1 MVSRTPFRAC
11 ILSLLA
17 LTGGACSQG
26 EARPPVM
33 VLAVDGMEWSVA
45 EPLLR
50 EGRMPNLQRLLDE
63 GVGGVLG
70 TFKPTFSPVLWTTVA
85 TGVTPDAHGILFFS
99 ELDLATGQPK
109 PDGLPYT
116 SECRAAPAIWTLADE
131 AGKSVNSVAWWV
143 SWPAEQLE
151 HGRIVASYAAQAQG
165 ALMWKAG
172 VWRDGLPEL
181 TAPASLAGAI
191 APLLAEGAPDGPYA
205 QAQVAAFG
213 QWPTARDTDQS
224 KRRWGLDSLRDVN
237 YRMSYVSDATHA
249 RIATHLLEAGVADL
263 NLLYLGSL
271 DVAGHLFWRYH
282 EPTAFE
288 YGAKIP
294 AERLEHFGE
303 HVRKA
308 YEEMDRWIGE
318 VLATLPPERV
328 VMLVADHGMRAYNL
342 KDSAILQSGHHFE
355 AEPGVFVLSGA
366 GVTRAGLLPEG
377 KRRIGDLLDV
387 APTLCDLL
395 GIPALK
401 VMPGR
406 SLRAHMSEAWRTAH
420 QEPPRAAKRPYRAV
434 QPPREPMA
442 DASAIFLDLM
452 DDLGYIGDAEAPPV
466 APSDAGA
473 PDAADE
479 PK

>member
-1 MVSRTPFRAC
+1 
-11 ILSLLA
+11 
-17 LTGGACSQG
+17 
-26 EARPPVM
+26 M

-85 TGVTPDAHGILFFS
+85 TGMTPDAHGILFFS
-99 ELDLATGQPK
+99 EMDPATGQPK

-116 SECRAAPAIWTLADE
+116 SECRKVPAIWNLADE

-143 SWPAEQLE
+143 SWPAESLK
-151 HGRIVASYAAQAQG
+151 HGRVVASYAAQAQG

-181 TAPASLAGAI
+181 TAPAQLAQSL
-191 APLLAEGAPDGPYA
+191 APLLADGAPDGEHA
-205 QAQVAAFG
+205 QAQVATFG
-213 QWPTARDTDQS
+213 QWPPARETDQTL
-224 KRRWGLDSLRDVN
+224 RRWGNDPLRDVN

-249 RIATHLLEAGVADL
+249 RIARHLLEGGVADL

-282 EPTAFE
+282 EPAAFE

-294 AERLEHFGE
+294 VERLEHFGQ

-308 YEEMDRWIGE
+308 YEQMDQWIGE

-328 VMLVADHGMRAYNL
+328 VMLVSDHGMRAYNL

-355 AEPGVFVLSGA
+355 AEPGVFILSGA

-387 APTLCDLL
+387 APTLCDLI
-395 GIPALK
+395 GIPAPK

-406 SLRAHMSEAWRTAH
+406 SLRVHMSEAWRTAH
-420 QEPPRAAKRPYRAV
+420 VDLPRAAKRGFRAP
-434 QPPREPMA
+434 QPPREPIA
-442 DASAIFLDLM
+442 DASSIFMQQLA
-452 DDLGYIGDAEAPPV
+452 DLGYVE
-466 APSDAGA
+466 
-473 PDAADE
+473 DAADA
-479 PK
+479 PPQRQ